1 MSAATPRYRL
11 GIDTGGTFTDVVA
24 INEHTGEIT
33 TTKTPST
40 PSDPSRGLLDGIR
53 KVLRQLGA
61 SPDQVATVAHGTT
74 VATNALLEERFTSL
88 GLLVTAGFR
97 HILEIARQSVPSGY
111 GNSYFWVKPDR
122 IVPLERVREAR
133 ERMNWRGEALTPLH
147 EADVREA
154 ARWFKEQ
161 GIISVGVCFLHA
173 YANPAHEQRVRALF
187 AEEYPE
193 AFLSLSS
200 DVLPEYREYE
210 RAMTT
215 LVDAFV
221 KPQVRD
227 YIASAEGHLAEA
239 LNGKSTAT
247 PATTVPFLIMKSNG
261 GVVAAHEVERQPITT
276 VLSGPAAG
284 ALGASFIARAAGFP
298 DAITLDAGGTSTDVC
313 LVNNGQ
319 PRLTTE
325 GKIGRF
331 PVKTPMIDIITVG
344 TGGGSIAWVG
354 PDGGLRVGPRSAGAD
369 PGPICYG
376 KGGAQPTLT
385 DANLALGRI
394 PPHLL
399 GGEVPLNVDAARKGL
414 EPLANALKIDVL
426 RLSAGILEL
435 ANWNQANAI
444 RQITVKQGRDPRHY
458 ALVPFGGSGPL
469 QAGRLLDLLGIHTAI
484 VPPIP
489 GVTSAFGLL
498 VVDLRNDYVVTRVQ
512 DEEAFDPAATQDL
525 YERLEAMAR
534 DALTRHGVPDE
545 RMALVRS
552 ADLRYHGQAYEV
564 RVDIASGRVDLET
577 GQQAVEAFHQAHHAT
592 YGYDYRGRQ
601 PVEFVNLR
609 VTGLGLID
617 KPTLQEI
624 AAGSADPSAA
634 HSGERPVYFEA
645 AGQFEPCPLYNRA
658 KLLAGNLIV
667 GPAIIEE
674 YGSTTVVFPGQQ
686 VRVDRF
692 GNLLL
697 TSNRNASTST

>member
-1 MSAATPRYRL
+1 MSAAARRYRL

-24 INEHTGEIT
+24 IDERTGAMA

-61 SPDQVATVAHGTT
+61 SPDQVASVAHGTT
-74 VATNALLEERFTSL
+74 VATNALLEERFSSL
-88 GLLVTAGFR
+88 GLLVTRGFR

-111 GNSYFWVKPDR
+111 GNSYFWVKPER
-122 IVPLERVREAR
+122 IVPLERVREAT
-133 ERMNWRGEALTPLH
+133 ERLNWRGEVLTPLN
-147 EADVREA
+147 ETEVREA
-154 ARWFKEQ
+154 ARWFKTQ

-173 YANPAHEQRVRALF
+173 YANPAHEQRVRELF
-187 AEEYPE
+187 AEEYPN

-227 YIASAEGHLAEA
+227 YIAAAEGHLAEA
-239 LNGKSTAT
+239 LDGAGAT
-247 PATTVPFLIMKSNG
+247 SSITVPFLIMKSNG
-261 GVVAAHEVERQPITT
+261 GVVAAREVELQPITT

-284 ALGASFIARAAGFP
+284 ALGASFIARAAGFA

-313 LVNNGQ
+313 LINQGQ

-344 TGGGSIAWVG
+344 TGGGSIAWTG

-376 KGGAQPTLT
+376 KGGTQPTLT
-385 DANLALGRI
+385 DANLVLGRI

-399 GGEVPLNVDAARKGL
+399 GGEVPLDVEAARSGL
-414 EPLANALKIDVL
+414 EPLAATLGMDTL
-426 RLSAGILEL
+426 RLAAGILEL

-444 RQITVKQGRDPRHY
+444 RQITVKQGRDPRNY

-498 VVDLRNDYVVTRVQ
+498 VVDLRNDYVLTKVQ
-512 DEEAFDPAATQDL
+512 SEEDFDPATTQAL
-525 YERLEAMAR
+525 YQRLEALAT
-534 DALTRHGVPDE
+534 DALARHGVPAE
-545 RMALVRS
+545 RTVLLRS

-564 RVDIASGRVDLET
+564 RIDVSDGAVTAELGR
-577 GQQAVEAFHQAHHAT
+577 QIVEAFHQAHHST

-601 PVEFVNLR
+601 QVEFVNLR
-609 VTGLGLID
+609 VTGLGLIE
-617 KPTLQEI
+617 KPALQEI
-624 AAGSADPSAA
+624 ASGSDDPSAA
-634 HSGERPVYFEA
+634 YKGERPVYFEA
-645 AGQFEPCPLYNRA
+645 AGAFQPCPLYDRA
-658 KLLAGNLIV
+658 RLLAGNTIA

-674 YGSTTVVFPGQQ
+674 YGSTTVVFPRQQ
-686 VRVDRF
+686 AVVDRF

-697 TSNRNASTST
+697 TQSI

>member
-1 MSAATPRYRL
+1 MGEPSPRYRL

-24 INEHTGEIT
+24 LDEGSGALA

-53 KVLRQLGA
+53 KVLRQMGT
-61 SPDQVATVAHGTT
+61 SPDTVATVAHGTT
-74 VATNALLEERFTSL
+74 VATNALLEERFSSL
-88 GLLVTAGFR
+88 GLLVTRGFR

-122 IVPLERVREAR
+122 IVPLERVREVT
-133 ERMNWRGEALTPLH
+133 ERLNWRGEVLTELN
-147 EADVREA
+147 ETEVREA
-154 ARWFKEQ
+154 ARWFKAQ
-161 GIISVGVCFLHA
+161 GIIAVGICFLHS
-173 YANPAHEQRVRALF
+173 YANAAHEQRARELF
-187 AEEYPE
+187 LEAYPD

-210 RAMTT
+210 RTMTT

-227 YIASAEGHLAEA
+227 YITSAEHHLVQALDGAERA
-239 LNGKSTAT
+239 AASS
-247 PATTVPFLIMKSNG
+247 VPFLIMKSNG
-261 GVVAAHEVERQPITT
+261 GVVAAQEVERQPITT

-298 DAITLDAGGTSTDVC
+298 DAIALDAGGTSTDVC
-313 LVNNGQ
+313 LIDQGQ

-344 TGGGSIAWVG
+344 TGGGSIAWIG

-376 KGGAQPTLT
+376 KGGTQPTLT
-385 DANLALGRI
+385 DANLVLGRI

-399 GGEVPLNVDAARKGL
+399 GGEVPLDAEAARLGL
-414 EPLANALKIDVL
+414 EPLAQKLSLDVL
-426 RLSAGILEL
+426 KVAAGILEL

-444 RQITVKQGRDPRHY
+444 RQITVKQGRDPRNY

-469 QAGRLLDLLGIHTAI
+469 QAGRLLDLLGMRTAI

-498 VVDLRNDYVVTRVQ
+498 VVDLRNDYVLTKVQ
-512 DEEAFDPAATQDL
+512 SEEAFDPPATQEL
-525 YERLEAMAR
+525 FQRLEAQAR
-534 DALTRHGVPDE
+534 EGLQRNGVPPE
-545 RMALVRS
+545 RRVLLRS

-564 RVDIASGRVDLET
+564 RVEVPGGAIDAAF
-577 GQQAVEAFHQAHHAT
+577 GQQAVEAFHQAHQRI

-601 PVEFVNLR
+601 KVEFVNLR

-624 AAGSADPSAA
+624 AAGGPDPSAA
-634 HSGERPVYFEA
+634 LKGERQVYFEG
-645 AGQFEPCPLYNRA
+645 AGVFQPCPLYDRA
-658 KLLAGNLIV
+658 KLLAGAV
-667 GPAIIEE
+667 VPGPAIIEE
-674 YGSTTVVFPGQQ
+674 YGSTTVVFEQQ
-686 VRVDRF
+686 QAQVDRF
-692 GNLLL
+692 GNILL
-697 TSNRNASTST
+697 TKHE

>member
-1 MSAATPRYRL
+1 MSAESPRYRL

-24 INEHTGEIT
+24 IDAHTGGLA

-40 PSDPSRGLLDGIR
+40 PGDPSRGLLDGIR
-53 KVLRQLGA
+53 KVLHQVGA
-61 SPDQVATVAHGTT
+61 TPDQVATIAHGTT

-88 GLLVTAGFR
+88 GLLVTRGFR

-122 IVPLERVREAR
+122 IVPLERVREATG
-133 ERMNWRGEALTPLH
+133 RMNWRGEILTPLD
-147 EADVREA
+147 EQDVREA
-154 ARWFKEQ
+154 ARWFRAQ
-161 GIISVGVCFLHA
+161 GIIAVGVCFLHS
-173 YANPAHEQRVRALF
+173 YANPTHEQRVREIF
-187 AEEYPE
+187 AEEYSD

-227 YIASAEGHLAEA
+227 YINAAEGHLAEA
-239 LNGKSTAT
+239 LDGTGAAR
-247 PATTVPFLIMKSNG
+247 PIDIPFLIMKSNG
-261 GVVAAHEVERQPITT
+261 GVVAAHAVERQPITT

-313 LVNNGQ
+313 LVNAGQ

-344 TGGGSIAWVG
+344 TGGGSIAWIG

-376 KGGAQPTLT
+376 KDGTAPTLT
-385 DANLALGRI
+385 DANLVLGRI

-399 GGEVPLNVDAARKGL
+399 GGEVPLDAEAARRGL
-414 EPLANALKIDVL
+414 EPLAAKLGLDVL
-426 RLSAGILEL
+426 RLAAGILEL

-444 RQITVKQGRDPRHY
+444 RQITVKQGRDPRDY

-469 QAGRLLDLLGIHTAI
+469 QAGRLLDLLGMRTAI

-498 VVDLRNDYVVTRVQ
+498 VVDLRNDYVITRVQ
-512 DEEAFDPAATQDL
+512 SAEAFDPDNTQRH
-525 YERLEAMAR
+525 YERLEMLAE
-534 DALTRHGVPDE
+534 DALAQHGVPLE
-545 RMALVRS
+545 RRALLRS

-564 RVDIASGRVDLET
+564 CVDVPSGPVDAAT
-577 GQQAVEAFHQAHHAT
+577 GQQAVEAFHQAHRRA
-592 YGYDYRGRQ
+592 YGYDYRGKQ
-601 PVEFVNLR
+601 EVEFVNLR
-609 VTGLGLID
+609 VTSLGLID
-617 KPTLQEI
+617 KPALQEI
-624 AAGSADPSAA
+624 AAGGPDASAA
-634 HSGERPVYFEA
+634 LKGERGVYFEV
-645 AGQFEPCPLYNRA
+645 AGDFQPCQLYDRA
-658 KLLAGNLIV
+658 RLLAGNSII

-674 YGSTTVVFPGQQ
+674 YGSTTVVFPEQQ
-686 VRVDRF
+686 ARVDHF

-697 TSNRNASTST
+697 MRSE

>member
-1 MSAATPRYRL
+1 MSAEAPRYRL

-24 INEHTGEIT
+24 LDERSGALA

-53 KVLRQLGA
+53 KVLRQMGA
-61 SPDQVATVAHGTT
+61 APDQVATVAHGTT

-88 GLLVTAGFR
+88 GLLVTRGFR

-111 GNSYFWVKPDR
+111 GNSYFWVKPER
-122 IVPLERVREAR
+122 IVPLERVREAT
-133 ERMNWRGEALTPLH
+133 ERMNWRGEVLTPLDEH
-147 EADVREA
+147 DVREA
-154 ARWFKEQ
+154 ARWFKAQ
-161 GIISVGVCFLHA
+161 GIIAVGVCFLHA

-187 AEEYPE
+187 AEEYPD

-227 YIASAEGHLAEA
+227 YINAAQAHLAEA
-239 LNGKSTAT
+239 LDGASADR
-247 PATTVPFLIMKSNG
+247 AAAVPFLIMKSNG
-261 GVVAAHEVERQPITT
+261 GVVAAREVERQPITT

-284 ALGASFIARAAGFP
+284 ALGASFIASAAGFP

-344 TGGGSIAWVG
+344 TGGGSIASIG

-376 KGGAQPTLT
+376 KGGAEPTLT
-385 DANLALGRI
+385 DANLVLGRI

-399 GGEVPLNVDAARKGL
+399 GGEVPLDAEAARRGL
-414 EPLANALKIDVL
+414 APLAARLGLDTL
-426 RLSAGILEL
+426 RLAAGILEL

-444 RQITVKQGRDPRHY
+444 RQITVKQGRDPRTY

-469 QAGRLLDLLGIHTAI
+469 QAGRLLDLLGMRAAI

-498 VVDLRNDYVVTRVQ
+498 VVDLRNDYVITRVQ
-512 DEEAFDPAATQDL
+512 SQDEFDPANTQEL
-525 YERLEAMAR
+525 YERLEALAL
-534 DALTRHGVPDE
+534 DALARHGVAPA
-545 RMALVRS
+545 RRVLLRS

-564 RVDIASGRVDLET
+564 RVDVPGGTIHAQT
-577 GQQAVEAFHQAHHAT
+577 GQQAIEAFHQAHRAT

-601 PVEFVNLR
+601 QAEFVNLR

-617 KPTLQEI
+617 KPRLREI
-624 AAGSADPSAA
+624 DAGGPDAAAA
-634 HSGERPVYFEA
+634 RKGERAVYFEA
-645 AGQFEPCPLYNRA
+645 QGDFQPCPLYDRA
-658 KLLAGNLIV
+658 RLLAGNRIV

-674 YGSTTVVFPGQQ
+674 YGSTTVIFPEQQ
-686 VRVDRF
+686 TEVDRF

-697 TSNRNASTST
+697 SSK

>member
-1 MSAATPRYRL
+1 
-11 GIDTGGTFTDVVA
+11 VA
-24 INEHTGEIT
+24 
-33 TTKTPST
+33 S
-40 PSDPSRGLLDGIR
+40 
-53 KVLRQLGA
+53 
-61 SPDQVATVAHGTT
+61 VAHGTT

-88 GLLVTAGFR
+88 GLLVTRGFR

-122 IVPLERVREAR
+122 IVPLERVREAT
-133 ERMNWRGEALTPLH
+133 ERLNWRGEVLTPLD
-147 EADVREA
+147 EEDVREA
-154 ARWFKEQ
+154 ARWFKAQ
-161 GIISVGVCFLHA
+161 GIIAIGVCFLHA
-173 YANPAHEQRVRALF
+173 YANPAHEQRVRELF
-187 AEEYPE
+187 AEAYPE

-227 YIASAEGHLAEA
+227 YINAAEGHLAEA
-239 LNGKSTAT
+239 LDGAESGQAIN
-247 PATTVPFLIMKSNG
+247 VPFLIMKSNG
-261 GVVAAHEVERQPITT
+261 GVVAAREVERQPITT

-284 ALGASFIARAAGFP
+284 ALGASFIASAAGFP
-298 DAITLDAGGTSTDVC
+298 DAIALDAGGTSTDVC
-313 LVNNGQ
+313 LINNGQ

-344 TGGGSIAWVG
+344 TGGGSIAWIA

-376 KGGAQPTLT
+376 KGGNAATLT
-385 DANLALGRI
+385 DANLVLGRI

-399 GGEVPLNVDAARKGL
+399 GGEVPLDAEAARRGL
-414 EPLANALKIDVL
+414 DPLAGKLGMDVL
-426 RLSAGILEL
+426 RLAAGMLEL

-444 RQITVKQGRDPRHY
+444 RQITVKQGRDPRDY

-469 QAGRLLDLLGIHTAI
+469 QAGRLLDLLGMRTAI

-498 VVDLRNDYVVTRVQ
+498 IVDLRNDYVITDVQ
-512 DEEAFDPAATQDL
+512 NASDFGPASTQER
-525 YERLEAMAR
+525 YQRLEQQAL
-534 DALTRHGVPDE
+534 DALARHGVPPE
-545 RMALVRS
+545 RQRLLRS
-552 ADLRYHGQAYEV
+552 ADMRYQGQAYEV
-564 RVDIASGRVDLET
+564 RVDMPGGTVDAAT
-577 GQQAVEAFHQAHHAT
+577 GKQAVEAFHLAHRRA
-592 YGYDYRGRQ
+592 YGYDYRGKQ
-601 PVEFVNLR
+601 QVEFVNLR

-617 KPTLQEI
+617 KPTLREI
-624 AAGSADPSAA
+624 QPGGPDASVARK
-634 HSGERPVYFEA
+634 GERAVYFEA
-645 AGQFEPCPLYNRA
+645 VGDFQPCPLYDRA
-658 KLLAGNLIV
+658 RLLAGNHIS

-686 VRVDRF
+686 ASVDRF
-692 GNLLL
+692 GNVLL
-697 TSNRNASTST
+697 TRGQ

>member
-1 MSAATPRYRL
+1 MSADSPRYRL
-11 GIDTGGTFTDVVA
+11 GIDTGGTFTDIVA
-24 INEHTGEIT
+24 IDEHSGAMA

-40 PSDPSRGLLDGIR
+40 PGDPSRGLLDGIR
-53 KVLRQLGA
+53 KVLQQIGA
-61 SPDQVATVAHGTT
+61 APDQVATVAHGTT

-88 GLLVTAGFR
+88 GLLVTRGFR

-122 IVPLERVREAR
+122 IVPLERVLEAT
-133 ERMNWRGEALTPLH
+133 ERLNWRGEVLTPLN
-147 EADVREA
+147 EEDAREA
-154 ARWFKEQ
+154 ARWFKAQ
-161 GIISVGVCFLHA
+161 GIVAVGVCFLHA
-173 YANPAHEQRVRALF
+173 YANPAHEQRVRAIF

-227 YIASAEGHLAEA
+227 YINAAEGHLAEA
-239 LNGKSTAT
+239 LDGTQSAHPIN
-247 PATTVPFLIMKSNG
+247 VPFLIMKSNG
-261 GVVAAHEVERQPITT
+261 GVVAAREVERQPITT

-284 ALGASFIARAAGFP
+284 ALGASFIASAAGFP
-298 DAITLDAGGTSTDVC
+298 DAIALDAGGTSTDVC
-313 LVNNGQ
+313 LINNGL

-344 TGGGSIAWVG
+344 TGGGSIAWTA

-376 KGGAQPTLT
+376 KGGTQPTLT
-385 DANLALGRI
+385 DANLVLGRI

-399 GGEVPLNVDAARKGL
+399 GGEVPLDTEAARQGL
-414 EPLANALKIDVL
+414 ETLATKLGMDAL
-426 RLSAGILEL
+426 RLAAGILEL

-444 RQITVKQGRDPRHY
+444 RQITVKQGRDPRDY

-469 QAGRLLDLLGIHTAI
+469 QAGRLLDLLGMRTAI

-498 VVDLRNDYVVTRVQ
+498 VVDLRNDYVITSVQ
-512 DEEAFDPAATQDL
+512 NADEFDPASTQER
-525 YERLEAMAR
+525 YQRLETL
-534 DALTRHGVPDE
+534 ALEALARHGVPPE
-545 RMALVRS
+545 RQRLVRS
-552 ADLRYHGQAYEV
+552 ADMRYHGQAYEV
-564 RVDIASGRVDLET
+564 RVDIPAGVIDAAT
-577 GQQAVEAFHQAHHAT
+577 GQQAVEAFHRAHHSA
-592 YGYDYRGRQ
+592 YGYDYRGKQ
-601 PVEFVNLR
+601 QIEFVNLR

-617 KPTLQEI
+617 KPALREI
-624 AAGSADPSAA
+624 AAGSADVSAA
-634 HSGERPVYFEA
+634 RKGERAVYFEA
-645 AGQFEPCPLYNRA
+645 SGNFEPCPLYDRA
-658 KLLAGNLIV
+658 RLLSGNLIT

-674 YGSTTVVFPGQQ
+674 YGSTTVIFPGQQ
-686 VRVDRF
+686 AAVDRF
-692 GNLLL
+692 GNVLLSKHL
-697 TSNRNASTST
+697 

>member
-1 MSAATPRYRL
+1 MSANAPRYRL
-11 GIDTGGTFTDVVA
+11 GIDTGGTFTDIVA
-24 INEHTGEIT
+24 IDEHSGAMA

-40 PSDPSRGLLDGIR
+40 PRDPSRGLLDGIS
-53 KVLRQLGA
+53 KVLRQMSA
-61 SPDQVATVAHGTT
+61 EAEQVASVAHGTT

-88 GLLVTAGFR
+88 GLLVTRGFR

-122 IVPLERVREAR
+122 IVPLERVREAT
-133 ERMNWRGEALTPLH
+133 ERLNWRGAVLKPLD
-147 EADVREA
+147 EQDVREA
-154 ARWFKEQ
+154 ARWFKAQ
-161 GIISVGVCFLHA
+161 GILAVGVCFLHA
-173 YANPAHEQRVRALF
+173 YANPAHEQRARALF

-227 YIASAEGHLAEA
+227 YINAAEGHLAEA
-239 LNGKSTAT
+239 LGSGQNGQAIN
-247 PATTVPFLIMKSNG
+247 VPFLIMKSNG
-261 GVVAAHEVERQPITT
+261 GVVAAREVERQPITT

-284 ALGASFIARAAGFP
+284 ALGASFIASAAGFP
-298 DAITLDAGGTSTDVC
+298 SAIALDAGGTSTDVC
-313 LVNNGQ
+313 LIHDGL

-344 TGGGSIAWVG
+344 TGGGSIAWIG

-376 KGGAQPTLT
+376 KGGSEPTLT
-385 DANLALGRI
+385 DANLVLGRI

-399 GGEVPLNVDAARKGL
+399 GGEVPLDVEAARRGL
-414 EPLANALKIDVL
+414 EPLAARLGLDVL
-426 RLSAGILEL
+426 RLAAGILEL

-444 RQITVKQGRDPRHY
+444 RQITVKQGRDPRDF

-469 QAGRLLDLLGIHTAI
+469 QAGRLLDLLGMHTAI
-484 VPPIP
+484 IPPIP

-498 VVDLRNDYVVTRVQ
+498 VVDLRNDYVVTHVQ
-512 DEEAFDPAATQDL
+512 NADAFDPASTQQH
-525 YERLEAMAR
+525 YQRLESL
-534 DALTRHGVPDE
+534 ALEALARHGVPPE
-545 RMALVRS
+545 RQRLLRS
-552 ADLRYHGQAYEV
+552 ADMRYHGQAYEV
-564 RVDIASGRVDLET
+564 RVDLPAGEIDAAT
-577 GQQAVEAFHQAHHAT
+577 GQQAVEAFHLAHRQA
-592 YGYDYRGRQ
+592 YGYDYRGKQ
-601 PVEFVNLR
+601 QVEFVNLR

-617 KPTLQEI
+617 KPALREI
-624 AAGSADPSAA
+624 EPGGPDASAA
-634 HSGERPVYFEA
+634 RKGERAVYFEI
-645 AGQFEPCPLYNRA
+645 AGDFQPCPLYDRSR
-658 KLLAGNLIV
+658 LLAGNQIT

-674 YGSTTVVFPGQQ
+674 YGSTTVVFPGHQATA
-686 VRVDRF
+686 DRF

-697 TSNRNASTST
+697 GKSP

>member
-1 MSAATPRYRL
+1 MSADSPRYRL
-11 GIDTGGTFTDVVA
+11 GIDTGGTFTDIVA
-24 INEHTGEIT
+24 LDERSGAMA

-40 PSDPSRGLLDGIR
+40 PGDPSRGLLDGIR
-53 KVLRQLGA
+53 KVLLQMGA
-61 SPDQVATVAHGTT
+61 ASDQVASVAHGTT

-88 GLLVTAGFR
+88 GLLVTRGFR

-122 IVPLERVREAR
+122 IVPLERVREAT
-133 ERMNWRGEALTPLH
+133 ERLNWRGEVLTPLD
-147 EADVREA
+147 EEDVREA
-154 ARWFKEQ
+154 ARWFKAQ
-161 GIISVGVCFLHA
+161 GIIAIGVCFLHA
-173 YANPAHEQRVRALF
+173 YANPAHEQRVRELF
-187 AEEYPE
+187 AEAYPE

-227 YIASAEGHLAEA
+227 YINAAEGHLAEA
-239 LNGKSTAT
+239 LDGAESGQAIN
-247 PATTVPFLIMKSNG
+247 VPFLIMKSNG
-261 GVVAAHEVERQPITT
+261 GVVAAREVERQPITT

-284 ALGASFIARAAGFP
+284 ALGASFIASAAGFP
-298 DAITLDAGGTSTDVC
+298 DAIALDAGGTSTDVC
-313 LVNNGQ
+313 LINNGQ

-344 TGGGSIAWVG
+344 TGGGSIAWIA

-376 KGGAQPTLT
+376 KGGNAATLT
-385 DANLALGRI
+385 DANLVLGRI

-399 GGEVPLNVDAARKGL
+399 GGEVPLDAEAARRGL
-414 EPLANALKIDVL
+414 DPLAGKLGMDVL
-426 RLSAGILEL
+426 RLAAGMLEL

-444 RQITVKQGRDPRHY
+444 RQITVKQGRDPRDY

-469 QAGRLLDLLGIHTAI
+469 QAGRLLDLLGMRTAI

-498 VVDLRNDYVVTRVQ
+498 IVDLRNDYVITDVQ
-512 DEEAFDPAATQDL
+512 NASDFGPASTQER
-525 YERLEAMAR
+525 YQRLEQQAL
-534 DALTRHGVPDE
+534 DALARHGVPPE
-545 RMALVRS
+545 RQRLLRS
-552 ADLRYHGQAYEV
+552 ADMRYQGQAYEV
-564 RVDIASGRVDLET
+564 RVDMPGGTVDAAT
-577 GQQAVEAFHQAHHAT
+577 GKQAVEAFHLAHRRA
-592 YGYDYRGRQ
+592 YGYDYRGKQ
-601 PVEFVNLR
+601 QVEFVNLR

-617 KPTLQEI
+617 KPTLREI
-624 AAGSADPSAA
+624 QPGGPDASVARK
-634 HSGERPVYFEA
+634 GERAVYFEA
-645 AGQFEPCPLYNRA
+645 VGDFQPCPLYDRA
-658 KLLAGNLIV
+658 RLLAGNHIS

-686 VRVDRF
+686 ASVDRF
-692 GNLLL
+692 GNVLL
-697 TSNRNASTST
+697 TRGQ

>member
-1 MSAATPRYRL
+1 MSAKAPRYRL

-24 INEHTGEIT
+24 IDERTGT
-33 TTKTPST
+33 LATTKTPST

-53 KVLRQLGA
+53 KVLRQIGA
-61 SPDQVATVAHGTT
+61 SPDQIAIVAHGTT

-88 GLLVTAGFR
+88 GLLVTRGFR

-111 GNSYFWVKPDR
+111 GNSYFWVKPER
-122 IVPLERVREAR
+122 IVPLERVREAT
-133 ERMNWRGEALTPLH
+133 ERMNWRGEVLTPLA
-147 EADVREA
+147 EDDVRAA
-154 ARWFKEQ
+154 ARWFKAQ
-161 GIISVGVCFLHA
+161 GIIAVGVCFLHA
-173 YANPAHEQRVRALF
+173 YANPAHEQRVRAIF
-187 AEEYPE
+187 AEEYPD

-227 YIASAEGHLAEA
+227 YINAAQGHLAEA
-239 LNGKSTAT
+239 LNGAGMDQI
-247 PATTVPFLIMKSNG
+247 ADVPFLIMKSNG
-261 GVVAAHEVERQPITT
+261 GVVAAREVERQPITT

-284 ALGASFIARAAGFP
+284 ALGASFIANAAGFP

-331 PVKTPMIDIITVG
+331 PVKTPMIDIISVG
-344 TGGGSIAWVG
+344 TGGGSIAWIG

-376 KGGAQPTLT
+376 KGGTAPTLT
-385 DANLALGRI
+385 DANLVLGRI

-399 GGEVPLNVDAARKGL
+399 GGEVPLDVDAARRGL
-414 EPLANALKIDVL
+414 EPLAAKLGLDIL
-426 RLSAGILEL
+426 RLAAGILEL

-444 RQITVKQGRDPRHY
+444 RQITVKQGRDPRGY

-498 VVDLRNDYVVTRVQ
+498 VVDLRNDYVITSVQ
-512 DEEAFDPAATQDL
+512 REDEFDPVNTQTL
-525 YERLEAMAR
+525 YERLEAL
-534 DALTRHGVPDE
+534 ALEALARHGVAPE
-545 RMALVRS
+545 RRMLLRS

-564 RVDIASGRVDLET
+564 RVDVPGGLVDGQI
-577 GQQAVEAFHQAHHAT
+577 GQQTIEAFHEAHHAA
-592 YGYDYRGRQ
+592 YGYDYRGKQ
-601 PVEFVNLR
+601 QVEFVNLR

-617 KPTLQEI
+617 KPTLREI
-624 AAGSADPSAA
+624 AIGGPDASAA
-634 HSGERPVYFEA
+634 SKGKRDVYFESNA
-645 AGQFEPCPLYNRA
+645 SFQPCPLYDRA
-658 KLLAGNLIV
+658 RLLAGNRIA

-674 YGSTTVVFPGQQ
+674 YGSTTVIFPGQQ
-686 VRVDRF
+686 AEVDRF

-697 TSNRNASTST
+697 SSE

>member
-1 MSAATPRYRL
+1 MSVDPPRYRL

-24 INEHTGEIT
+24 INEHSGAMA

-40 PSDPSRGLLDGIR
+40 PSDPSRGLLDGIS
-53 KVLRQLGA
+53 KVLLKIGA
-61 SPDQVATVAHGTT
+61 APDQVATVAHGTT

-88 GLLVTAGFR
+88 GLLVTRGFR

-122 IVPLERVREAR
+122 IVPLERVRETT
-133 ERMNWRGEALTPLH
+133 ERLNWRGEVLTPLD
-147 EADVREA
+147 EQDVRQA
-154 ARWFKEQ
+154 ARWFKAQ
-161 GIISVGVCFLHA
+161 GILAVGICFIHA
-173 YANPAHEQRVRALF
+173 YANPAHEQRARELF
-187 AEEYPE
+187 AEEYPD

-227 YIASAEGHLAEA
+227 YINAAEGHLAEA
-239 LNGKSTAT
+239 LDGAT
-247 PATTVPFLIMKSNG
+247 SAAINIPFLIMKSNG
-261 GVVAAHEVERQPITT
+261 GVVAAREVERQPITT

-284 ALGASFIARAAGFP
+284 ALGASYIASAAGFP

-313 LVNNGQ
+313 LVNTGQ

-354 PDGGLRVGPRSAGAD
+354 PDGGSRVGPRSAGAD

-376 KGGAQPTLT
+376 KGGAEPTLT
-385 DANLALGRI
+385 DANLVLGRI

-399 GGEVPLNVDAARKGL
+399 GGEVPLDAEAAQRGL
-414 EPLANALKIDVL
+414 EPLAAKLGLDVL
-426 RLSAGILEL
+426 RLAAGILEL

-444 RQITVKQGRDPRHY
+444 RQITVKQGRDPRDY
-458 ALVPFGGSGPL
+458 ALAPFGGSGPL
-469 QAGRLLDLLGIHTAI
+469 QAGRLLDLLGMRTAI

-498 VVDLRNDYVVTRVQ
+498 VVDLRNDYVITNVQ
-512 DEEAFDPAATQDL
+512 NADAFDPSSVQEH
-525 YERLEAMAR
+525 YQRLEALAL
-534 DALTRHGVPDE
+534 DALERHGIPPE
-545 RMALVRS
+545 RRVLLRS
-552 ADLRYHGQAYEV
+552 ADMRYHGQAYEV
-564 RVDIASGRVDLET
+564 RVDIPARLVDAAMGR
-577 GQQAVEAFHQAHHAT
+577 QAVEAFHQAHRSV
-592 YGYDYRGRQ
+592 YGYDYRGKQ
-601 PVEFVNLR
+601 QVEFVNLR

-617 KPTLQEI
+617 KPALREI
-624 AAGSADPSAA
+624 ESGGPDAAAA
-634 HSGERPVYFEA
+634 RKGERAVYFEA
-645 AGQFEPCPLYNRA
+645 AGAFQPCPLYDRA
-658 KLLAGNLIV
+658 SLLAGNLIS

-686 VRVDRF
+686 AAVDRF

-697 TSNRNASTST
+697 RGVQAISGIQQH

>member
-1 MSAATPRYRL
+1 MSANSPRYRL
-11 GIDTGGTFTDVVA
+11 GIDTGGTFTDIVA
-24 INEHTGEIT
+24 LDEHSGTMV

-40 PSDPSRGLLDGIR
+40 PGDPSRGLLDGIG
-53 KVLRQLGA
+53 KVLRQMSAG
-61 SPDQVATVAHGTT
+61 PEQVASVAHGTT

-88 GLLVTAGFR
+88 GLLVTRGFR

-122 IVPLERVREAR
+122 IVPLERVREAT
-133 ERMNWRGEALTPLH
+133 ERLNWRGEVLTPLH
-147 EADVREA
+147 EQDVREA
-154 ARWFKEQ
+154 ARWFKAQ
-161 GIISVGVCFLHA
+161 GIIAVGVCFLHA
-173 YANPAHEQRVRALF
+173 YANPAHEQRARNLF

-227 YIASAEGHLAEA
+227 YIKAAEGHLAEA
-239 LNGKSTAT
+239 LDGAGTQARATGKAVN
-247 PATTVPFLIMKSNG
+247 VPFLIMKSNG
-261 GVVAAHEVERQPITT
+261 GVVAAREVERQPIAT

-284 ALGASFIARAAGFP
+284 ALGASFIASAAGFP
-298 DAITLDAGGTSTDVC
+298 SAIALDAGGTSTDVC
-313 LVNNGQ
+313 LINDGL

-344 TGGGSIAWVG
+344 TGGGSIAWIA

-376 KGGAQPTLT
+376 KGGNEVTLT

-399 GGEVPLNVDAARKGL
+399 GGEVPLDVEAARRGL
-414 EPLANALKIDVL
+414 EPLAEQLGLDVL
-426 RLSAGILEL
+426 RLAAGILEL

-444 RQITVKQGRDPRHY
+444 RQITVKQGRDPRDY

-469 QAGRLLDLLGIHTAI
+469 QAGQLLDLLGIRAAVI
-484 VPPIP
+484 PPIP

-498 VVDLRNDYVVTRVQ
+498 VVDLRNDYVVTHVQ
-512 DEEAFDPAATQDL
+512 QADAFDPASTQQH
-525 YERLEAMAR
+525 YQRLEGQ
-534 DALTRHGVPDE
+534 ALEALARHGVPAE
-545 RMALVRS
+545 RQRLLRS
-552 ADLRYHGQAYEV
+552 ADMRYHGQAYEV
-564 RVDIASGRVDLET
+564 RVDVPAGVVDAAT
-577 GQQAVEAFHQAHHAT
+577 GQQAVEAFHLAHQRA
-592 YGYDYRGRQ
+592 YGYDYRGKQ
-601 PVEFVNLR
+601 QVEFVNLR

-617 KPTLQEI
+617 KPTLREI
-624 AAGSADPSAA
+624 ESGGPDATAA
-634 HSGERPVYFEA
+634 HKGERAVYFEA
-645 AGQFEPCPLYNRA
+645 AGAFEPCPLYDRA
-658 KLLAGNLIV
+658 KLRAGNQIT

-674 YGSTTVVFPGQQ
+674 YGSTTVVFPGQR
-686 VRVDRF
+686 VAVDRF

-697 TSNRNASTST
+697 NTSQ

>member
-1 MSAATPRYRL
+1 MGAPSPRYRL

-24 INEHTGEIT
+24 LDETTGALA

-53 KVLRQLGA
+53 KVLLQMGA
-61 SPDQVATVAHGTT
+61 PPDTVATVAHGTT
-74 VATNALLEERFTSL
+74 VATNALLEERFHSL
-88 GLLVTAGFR
+88 GLLVTRGFR

-122 IVPLERVREAR
+122 IVPLERVREVT
-133 ERMNWRGEALTPLH
+133 ERLNWRGEVLTELN
-147 EADVREA
+147 EDEVREA
-154 ARWFKEQ
+154 ARWFRAQ
-161 GIISVGVCFLHA
+161 GIISVGICFLHS
-173 YANPAHEQRVRALF
+173 YANAAHEQRARALF
-187 AEEYPE
+187 LEEYPD
-193 AFLSLSS
+193 AFLSISS

-227 YIASAEGHLAEA
+227 YISSAERHLAEA
-239 LNGKSTAT
+239 LDGAEQAAASS
-247 PATTVPFLIMKSNG
+247 VPFLIMKSNG
-261 GVVAAHEVERQPITT
+261 GVIAAQEVERQPITT

-313 LVNNGQ
+313 LVDQGQ

-344 TGGGSIAWVG
+344 TGGGSIAWIG
-354 PDGGLRVGPRSAGAD
+354 PDTGLRVGPRSAGAD

-376 KGGAQPTLT
+376 KGGTQPTLT
-385 DANLALGRI
+385 DANLVLGRI

-399 GGEVPLNVDAARKGL
+399 GGEVPLDAEAARQGL
-414 EPLANALKIDVL
+414 EPLADKLGLDVFKVA
-426 RLSAGILEL
+426 AGILEL

-444 RQITVKQGRDPRHY
+444 RQITVKQGRDPRSY

-469 QAGRLLDLLGIHTAI
+469 QAGRLLDLLGLRTAI

-498 VVDLRNDYVVTRVQ
+498 VVDLRNDYVLTKVQ
-512 DEEAFDPAATQDL
+512 SEEAFDPPATQQL
-525 YERLEAMAR
+525 YERLEAQAR
-534 DALTRHGVPDE
+534 EALQRNGIAPE
-545 RMALVRS
+545 RSLLVRS

-564 RVDIASGRVDLET
+564 RVEVSGGAIDAAF
-577 GQQAVEAFHQAHHAT
+577 GQQAVEAFHQAHQRI
-592 YGYDYRGRQ
+592 YGYNYRGRQ
-601 PVEFVNLR
+601 KVEFVNLR
-609 VTGLGLID
+609 VTGGLY
-617 KPTLQEI
+617 P
-624 AAGSADPSAA
+624 
-634 HSGERPVYFEA
+634 
-645 AGQFEPCPLYNRA
+645 
-658 KLLAGNLIV
+658 
-667 GPAIIEE
+667 
-674 YGSTTVVFPGQQ
+674 
-686 VRVDRF
+686 
-692 GNLLL
+692 
-697 TSNRNASTST
+697 

>member
-1 MSAATPRYRL
+1 MSAESPRYRL

-24 INEHTGEIT
+24 IDERTGALA

-53 KVLRQLGA
+53 KVLRQIGA
-61 SPDQVATVAHGTT
+61 APDQVATVAHGTT

-88 GLLVTAGFR
+88 GLLVTRGFR

-122 IVPLERVREAR
+122 IVPLERVREATG
-133 ERMNWRGEALTPLH
+133 RMNWRGEVLTPLD
-147 EADVREA
+147 EQEVREA
-154 ARWFKEQ
+154 ARWFQAQ
-161 GIISVGVCFLHA
+161 GIIAVGVCFLHA
-173 YANPAHEQRVRALF
+173 YANPAHEQRVRELF
-187 AEEYPE
+187 AEEYPD

-227 YIASAEGHLAEA
+227 YITAAEGHLAEA
-239 LNGKSTAT
+239 LDGTSSER
-247 PATTVPFLIMKSNG
+247 PIEVPFLIMKSNG
-261 GVVAAHEVERQPITT
+261 GVVAAREVERQPITT

-313 LVNNGQ
+313 LVNDGQ

-344 TGGGSIAWVG
+344 TGGGSIAWIG
-354 PDGGLRVGPRSAGAD
+354 PDGGMRVGPRSAGAD
-369 PGPICYG
+369 PGPICYDQ
-376 KGGAQPTLT
+376 GGNETTLT
-385 DANLALGRI
+385 DANLVLGRI

-399 GGEVPLNVDAARKGL
+399 GGEVPLDAEAARRGL
-414 EPLANALKIDVL
+414 EPLAAKLGLDVL
-426 RLSAGILEL
+426 RLAAGILEL

-444 RQITVKQGRDPRHY
+444 RQITVKQGRDPRDY

-469 QAGRLLDLLGIHTAI
+469 QAGRLLDLLGIRTAI

-498 VVDLRNDYVVTRVQ
+498 VVDLRNDYVITHVQ
-512 DEEAFDPAATQDL
+512 SAEAFDPDNTQRH
-525 YERLEAMAR
+525 YERLEALAL
-534 DALTRHGVPDE
+534 DALARHGVPPE
-545 RMALVRS
+545 RRALLRS

-564 RVDIASGRVDLET
+564 RVEVSGGPVDATT
-577 GQQAVEAFHQAHHAT
+577 GQQAVEAFHQAHHSA
-592 YGYDYRGRQ
+592 YGYDYRGKQ
-601 PVEFVNLR
+601 EVEFVNLR

-617 KPTLQEI
+617 KPALQEI
-624 AAGSADPSAA
+624 PAGGPDAAAA
-634 HSGERPVYFEA
+634 RKGERAVYFEA
-645 AGQFEPCPLYNRA
+645 AGNFQPCPLYDRA
-658 KLLAGNLIV
+658 RLLAGNHII

-686 VRVDRF
+686 ARVDRY

-697 TSNRNASTST
+697 SR

>member
-1 MSAATPRYRL
+1 MSAVSPRYRL
-11 GIDTGGTFTDVVA
+11 GIDTGGTFTDIVA
-24 INEHTGEIT
+24 IDEHTGAMA

-40 PSDPSRGLLDGIR
+40 PGDPSLGLLDGIR
-53 KVLRQLGA
+53 KVLLQMGA
-61 SPDQVATVAHGTT
+61 VPDQVASVAHGTT

-88 GLLVTAGFR
+88 GLLVTRGFR

-122 IVPLERVREAR
+122 IVPLERVREAT
-133 ERMNWRGEALTPLH
+133 ERLNWRGEVLTPLN

-154 ARWFKEQ
+154 ARWFKAQ
-161 GIISVGVCFLHA
+161 GVIAVGVCFLHA
-173 YANPAHEQRVRALF
+173 YANPAHEQRVRELF
-187 AEEYPE
+187 AQEYPD
-193 AFLSLSS
+193 AFLSLSCE
-200 DVLPEYREYE
+200 VLPEYREYE

-227 YIASAEGHLAEA
+227 YINAAEGYLAKA
-239 LNGKSTAT
+239 LGSAPTTAIT
-247 PATTVPFLIMKSNG
+247 IPFLIMKSNG
-261 GVVAAHEVERQPITT
+261 GVVAAREVERQPITT

-284 ALGASFIARAAGFP
+284 ALGASFIASASGFP
-298 DAITLDAGGTSTDVC
+298 DAIALDAGGTSTDVC

-344 TGGGSIAWVG
+344 TGGGSIAWIG

-376 KGGAQPTLT
+376 KGGNEATLT
-385 DANLALGRI
+385 DANLVLGRI

-399 GGEVPLNVDAARKGL
+399 GGEVPLDAEAARRGL
-414 EPLANALKIDVL
+414 EPLAAKLRLDVL
-426 RLSAGILEL
+426 RLAAGMLEL

-444 RQITVKQGRDPRHY
+444 RQITVKQGRDPRDY

-469 QAGRLLDLLGIHTAI
+469 QAGRLLDLLGIRTAI

-498 VVDLRNDYVVTRVQ
+498 VVDLRNDYVITHMQ
-512 DEEAFDPAATQDL
+512 NASDFDPARTQEL
-525 YERLEAMAR
+525 YQRLEAQAI
-534 DALTRHGVPDE
+534 DDLVRHGVPPE
-545 RMALVRS
+545 RQRLLRS
-552 ADLRYHGQAYEV
+552 ADMRYHGQAYEV
-564 RVDIASGRVDLET
+564 RVDIPAGFIDAAT
-577 GQQAVEAFHQAHHAT
+577 GQQAIEAFHMTHRRA
-592 YGYDYRGRQ
+592 YGYDYRGKQ
-601 PVEFVNLR
+601 QVEFVNLR
-609 VTGLGLID
+609 VTGLGLMD
-617 KPTLQEI
+617 KPALREI
-624 AAGSADPSAA
+624 QPGSPDASAA
-634 HSGERPVYFEA
+634 RKGERVVYFETV
-645 AGQFEPCPLYNRA
+645 GDFQPCPLYDRA
-658 KLLAGNLIV
+658 RLLAGNRIT

-674 YGSTTVVFPGQQ
+674 FGSTTVVFPGQQ
-686 VRVDRF
+686 AIVDRF
-692 GNLLL
+692 GNVLL
-697 TSNRNASTST
+697 TKGQ

>member
-1 MSAATPRYRL
+1 MSADSPRYRL

-24 INEHTGEIT
+24 VDERSGAMA

-40 PSDPSRGLLDGIR
+40 PSDPSHGLLDGIR
-53 KVLRQLGA
+53 KVLDQLGA
-61 SPDQVATVAHGTT
+61 APDQVVSVAHGTT

-88 GLLVTAGFR
+88 GLLVTRGFR

-122 IVPLERVREAR
+122 IVPLERVREAT
-133 ERMNWRGEALTPLH
+133 ERLNWRGEVLTPLN
-147 EADVREA
+147 EEDVREA
-154 ARWFKEQ
+154 ARWFKAQ
-161 GIISVGVCFLHA
+161 GILAVGVCFLHA
-173 YANPAHEQRVRALF
+173 YANPTHEQRARELF
-187 AEEYPE
+187 AEEYPD

-227 YIASAEGHLAEA
+227 YINAAQGHLAEA
-239 LNGKSTAT
+239 LKSAG
-247 PATTVPFLIMKSNG
+247 AQERESGQAINVPFLIMKSNG
-261 GVVAAHEVERQPITT
+261 GVVAAREVERQPITT

-313 LVNNGQ
+313 LVNKGQ

-344 TGGGSIAWVG
+344 TGGGSIAWIG

-376 KGGAQPTLT
+376 KGGNETTLT

-399 GGEVPLNVDAARKGL
+399 GGEVPLDAEAARRGL
-414 EPLANALKIDVL
+414 EPLAAKLGLDTL

-444 RQITVKQGRDPRHY
+444 RQITVKQGRDPRDY

-469 QAGRLLDLLGIHTAI
+469 QAGRLLDLLGMRAAI

-498 VVDLRNDYVVTRVQ
+498 VVDLRNDYVITSVQ
-512 DEEAFDPAATQDL
+512 NADAFDPASTQVH
-525 YERLEAMAR
+525 YQRLEALAL
-534 DALTRHGVPDE
+534 DALTRHGVTPE
-545 RMALVRS
+545 RCVLLRS
-552 ADLRYHGQAYEV
+552 ADMRYHGQAYEV
-564 RVDIASGRVDLET
+564 RVDIPGGLVDAAT
-577 GQQAVEAFHQAHHAT
+577 GQQAVAAFHQAHHRA
-592 YGYDYRGRQ
+592 YGYDYRGKQ
-601 PVEFVNLR
+601 QVEFVNLR

-617 KPTLQEI
+617 KPALREI
-624 AAGSADPSAA
+624 AAGGPDATAA
-634 HSGERPVYFEA
+634 RKGERAVYFEA
-645 AGQFEPCPLYNRA
+645 VGDFQPCPLYDRA
-658 KLLAGNLIV
+658 RLLAGNRIS

-674 YGSTTVVFPGQQ
+674 YGSTTVIFPGQQ
-686 VRVDRF
+686 AIVDRF

-697 TSNRNASTST
+697 SKIL

>member
-1 MSAATPRYRL
+1 MSADSPRYRL
-11 GIDTGGTFTDVVA
+11 GIDTGGTFTDIVA
-24 INEHTGEIT
+24 IDERSGTMA

-40 PSDPSRGLLDGIR
+40 PSDPSRGLLDGVR
-53 KVLRQLGA
+53 KVLLQMGA
-61 SPDQVATVAHGTT
+61 APEQVASVAHGTT

-88 GLLVTAGFR
+88 GLLVTRGFR

-122 IVPLERVREAR
+122 IVPLERVREAT
-133 ERMNWRGEALTPLH
+133 ERLNWRGEVLTPLD
-147 EADVREA
+147 EQDVREA
-154 ARWFKEQ
+154 ARWFKAQ
-161 GIISVGVCFLHA
+161 GIIAVGVCFLHA
-173 YANPAHEQRVRALF
+173 YANPAHEQRARELF
-187 AEEYPE
+187 AEVYPD

-227 YIASAEGHLAEA
+227 YINAAEGHLAEA
-239 LNGKSTAT
+239 LEGAT
-247 PATTVPFLIMKSNG
+247 SINVPFLIMKSNG
-261 GVVAAHEVERQPITT
+261 GVVAAREVESQPITT

-284 ALGASFIARAAGFP
+284 ALGASFIASATGFP

-313 LVNNGQ
+313 LVNSGQ

-344 TGGGSIAWVG
+344 TGGGSIAWIG

-376 KGGAQPTLT
+376 KGGNEATLT
-385 DANLALGRI
+385 DANLVLGRI

-399 GGEVPLNVDAARKGL
+399 GGEVPLDAEAARRGL
-414 EPLANALKIDVL
+414 EPLAAKLGLDVL
-426 RLSAGILEL
+426 RLAAGMLEL

-444 RQITVKQGRDPRHY
+444 RQITVKQGRDPRNY

-469 QAGRLLDLLGIHTAI
+469 QTGRLLDLLGMRTAI

-498 VVDLRNDYVVTRVQ
+498 VVDLRNDYVITRVQ
-512 DEEAFDPAATQDL
+512 DASYFDPASTQEH
-525 YERLEAMAR
+525 YQRLEARAI
-534 DALTRHGVPDE
+534 DAL
-545 RMALVRS
+545 A
-552 ADLRYHGQAYEV
+552 
-564 RVDIASGRVDLET
+564 
-577 GQQAVEAFHQAHHAT
+577 
-592 YGYDYRGRQ
+592 
-601 PVEFVNLR
+601 
-609 VTGLGLID
+609 
-617 KPTLQEI
+617 
-624 AAGSADPSAA
+624 
-634 HSGERPVYFEA
+634 
-645 AGQFEPCPLYNRA
+645 
-658 KLLAGNLIV
+658 
-667 GPAIIEE
+667 
-674 YGSTTVVFPGQQ
+674 
-686 VRVDRF
+686 
-692 GNLLL
+692 
-697 TSNRNASTST
+697 

>member
-1 MSAATPRYRL
+1 MGAPSPRYRL

-24 INEHTGEIT
+24 LDETTGALA
-33 TTKTPST
+33 TTKNPST
-40 PSDPSRGLLDGIR
+40 PSGPSRGLLDGIR
-53 KVLRQLGA
+53 KVLLQMGA
-61 SPDQVATVAHGTT
+61 PPDTVATVAHGTT
-74 VATNALLEERFTSL
+74 VATNALLEERFHSL
-88 GLLVTAGFR
+88 GLLVTRGFR

-122 IVPLERVREAR
+122 IVPLERVREVT
-133 ERMNWRGEALTPLH
+133 ERLNWRGEVLTALN
-147 EADVREA
+147 EDDVREA
-154 ARWFKEQ
+154 ARWFKAQ
-161 GIISVGVCFLHA
+161 GIISAGICFLHS
-173 YANPAHEQRVRALF
+173 YANAAHEQRARALF
-187 AEEYPE
+187 LEEYPD
-193 AFLSLSS
+193 AFLSISS

-227 YIASAEGHLAEA
+227 YISSAERHLAQA
-239 LNGKSTAT
+239 LNGAARAAASS
-247 PATTVPFLIMKSNG
+247 VPFLIMKSNG
-261 GVVAAHEVERQPITT
+261 GVIAAQEVERQPITT

-313 LVNNGQ
+313 LVDQGQ

-344 TGGGSIAWVG
+344 TGGGSIAWIG

-376 KGGAQPTLT
+376 KGGTQPTLT
-385 DANLALGRI
+385 DANLVLGRI

-399 GGEVPLNVDAARKGL
+399 GGEVPLDAEAARRGL
-414 EPLANALKIDVL
+414 EPLADKLGLDVFKAA
-426 RLSAGILEL
+426 AGILEL

-444 RQITVKQGRDPRHY
+444 RQITVKQGRDPRSY

-469 QAGRLLDLLGIHTAI
+469 QAGRLLDLLGLHTAI

-498 VVDLRNDYVVTRVQ
+498 VVDLRNDYVLTKVQ
-512 DEEAFDPAATQDL
+512 SEEAFDPPATQQL
-525 YERLEAMAR
+525 YERLEAQAR
-534 DALTRHGVPDE
+534 EALQRNGIPPE
-545 RMALVRS
+545 RSLLVRS

-564 RVDIASGRVDLET
+564 RVELSGGAIDAAF
-577 GQQAVEAFHQAHHAT
+577 GQQAVEAFHQAHQRI
-592 YGYDYRGRQ
+592 YGYNYRGRQ
-601 PVEFVNLR
+601 KVEFVNLR
-609 VTGLGLID
+609 VTGLGLIE
-617 KPTLQEI
+617 KPALQQI
-624 AAGSADPSAA
+624 PSGGPDPAPA
-634 HSGERPVYFEA
+634 YKDERPVYFEG
-645 AGQFEPCPLYNRA
+645 AGAFQPCPLYDRA
-658 KLLAGNLIV
+658 KLLAGMVIP

-674 YGSTTVVFPGQQ
+674 YGSTTVVFEAQQ
-686 VRVDRF
+686 AQLDRF
-692 GNLLL
+692 GNILL
-697 TSNRNASTST
+697 TRRE

>member
-1 MSAATPRYRL
+1 MSADSPRYRL
-11 GIDTGGTFTDVVA
+11 GIDTGGTFTDIVA
-24 INEHTGEIT
+24 IDEHSGAMA

-40 PSDPSRGLLDGIR
+40 PSDPSRGLLDGVR
-53 KVLRQLGA
+53 KVLRQIGSA
-61 SPDQVATVAHGTT
+61 PDQVATVAHGTT
-74 VATNALLEERFTSL
+74 VATNALLEDRFTSL
-88 GLLVTAGFR
+88 GLLVTRGFR

-122 IVPLERVREAR
+122 IVPLERVREAT
-133 ERMNWRGEALTPLH
+133 ERLNWRGEVLTPLN
-147 EADVREA
+147 EEDVREA
-154 ARWFKEQ
+154 ARWFKAQ
-161 GIISVGVCFLHA
+161 GIVAVGVCFLHA
-173 YANPAHEQRVRALF
+173 YANPAHEQRVRDLF
-187 AEEYPE
+187 AEEYPD

-227 YIASAEGHLAEA
+227 YINAAEGHLAEA
-239 LNGKSTAT
+239 LDGRQTSHTIN
-247 PATTVPFLIMKSNG
+247 VPFLIMKSNG
-261 GVVAAHEVERQPITT
+261 GVVAAREVERQPITT

-284 ALGASFIARAAGFP
+284 ALGASFIASAAGFP
-298 DAITLDAGGTSTDVC
+298 DAIALDAGGTSTDVC
-313 LVNNGQ
+313 LINNGL

-344 TGGGSIAWVG
+344 TGGGSIAWTA

-376 KGGAQPTLT
+376 RGGTQPTLT
-385 DANLALGRI
+385 DANLVLGRI

-399 GGEVPLNVDAARKGL
+399 GGEVPLDADAARRGL
-414 EPLANALKIDVL
+414 ETLAA
-426 RLSAGILEL
+426 RLGMDAQRLAAGILEL

-444 RQITVKQGRDPRHY
+444 RQITVKQGRDPRDY

-469 QAGRLLDLLGIHTAI
+469 QAGRLLDLLGMRTAI
-484 VPPIP
+484 IPPIP

-498 VVDLRNDYVVTRVQ
+498 VVDLRNDYVITNVQ
-512 DEEAFDPAATQDL
+512 NADDFDPASTQEL
-525 YERLEAMAR
+525 YQRLETLAL
-534 DALTRHGVPDE
+534 DALARHGVPPE
-545 RMALVRS
+545 RQRLLRS
-552 ADLRYHGQAYEV
+552 ADMRYHGQAYEV
-564 RVDIASGRVDLET
+564 RVDIPAGLIDAATS
-577 GQQAVEAFHQAHHAT
+577 QHAVEAFHLAHGSA
-592 YGYDYRGRQ
+592 YGYDYRGKQ
-601 PVEFVNLR
+601 EVEFVNLR

-617 KPTLQEI
+617 KPALREI
-624 AAGSADPSAA
+624 GAGNTDASAA
-634 HSGERPVYFEA
+634 RKGERAVYFEA
-645 AGQFEPCPLYNRA
+645 SGAFEPCSLYDRT
-658 KLLAGNLIV
+658 KLLAGNLIT

-686 VRVDRF
+686 ATVDRF
-692 GNLLL
+692 GNVLL
-697 TSNRNASTST
+697 SKHQ

>member
-1 MSAATPRYRL
+1 MSADSPRYRL
-11 GIDTGGTFTDVVA
+11 GIDTGGTFTDIVA
-24 INEHTGEIT
+24 LDERSGAMT

-53 KVLRQLGA
+53 KVLLQIGA
-61 SPDQVATVAHGTT
+61 APDQVATVAHGTT

-88 GLLVTAGFR
+88 GLLVTRGFR

-122 IVPLERVREAR
+122 IVPLERVREAT
-133 ERMNWRGEALTPLH
+133 ERLNWRGEVLTPLH
-147 EADVREA
+147 EEDVREA
-154 ARWFKEQ
+154 VRWFKAQ
-161 GIISVGVCFLHA
+161 GILAVGVCFLHS
-173 YANPAHEQRVRALF
+173 YANPAHEQRARELF
-187 AEEYPE
+187 AEEYPD

-227 YIASAEGHLAEA
+227 YINAAEGHLAEA
-239 LNGKSTAT
+239 LNGAQRQH
-247 PATTVPFLIMKSNG
+247 AINVPFLIMKSNG
-261 GVVAAHEVERQPITT
+261 GVVAAREVERQPITT

-284 ALGASFIARAAGFP
+284 ALGASFIASAAGFP
-298 DAITLDAGGTSTDVC
+298 NAIALDAGGTSTDVC
-313 LVNNGQ
+313 LINNGQ

-344 TGGGSIAWVG
+344 TGGGSIAWIA

-376 KGGAQPTLT
+376 KGGNETTLT
-385 DANLALGRI
+385 DANLVLGRI

-399 GGEVPLNVDAARKGL
+399 GGEVPLDAEAAQRGL
-414 EPLANALKIDVL
+414 EPLAAKLGLDTL
-426 RLSAGILEL
+426 RLAAGILEL

-444 RQITVKQGRDPRHY
+444 RQITVKQGRDPRDY

-469 QAGRLLDLLGIHTAI
+469 QAGRLLDLLGMRTAI

-498 VVDLRNDYVVTRVQ
+498 VVDLRNDYVITHVQ
-512 DEEAFDPAATQDL
+512 NADDFDPTSTQER
-525 YERLEAMAR
+525 YQRLEALAL
-534 DALTRHGVPDE
+534 DALARHGVPPD
-545 RMALVRS
+545 RQRLLRS
-552 ADLRYHGQAYEV
+552 ADMRYHGQAYEV
-564 RVDIASGRVDLET
+564 RVDIPAGAVDAAT
-577 GQQAVEAFHQAHHAT
+577 GQHAVEAFHLAHRSA
-592 YGYDYRGRQ
+592 YGYDYRGKQ
-601 PVEFVNLR
+601 QVEFVNLR

-617 KPTLQEI
+617 KPALRQIE
-624 AAGSADPSAA
+624 AGGSDASAA
-634 HSGERPVYFEA
+634 LKGERSVYFEA
-645 AGQFEPCPLYNRA
+645 VGDFQPCPLYDRSRLLSGNR
-658 KLLAGNLIV
+658 IV

-686 VRVDRF
+686 AAVDRF

-697 TSNRNASTST
+697 TPGQ